1 MKACSH
7 PQQKPQEA
15 QQEKKNSRIGSKQIE
30 GGKTHSAGPK
40 EQIFPLRSTQNRP
53 AQEKEKKRQEEEVKP
68 ATRGPLTG
76 GGAAITL
83 RPTEPSAL
91 PLEAGRTTG

>member
-1 MKACSH
+1 VFASPTKTPGSA
-7 PQQKPQEA
+7 A
-15 QQEKKNSRIGSKQIE
+15 RKKISRIGSKQIE
-30 GGKTHSAGPK
+30 GGNTHSAGPK

-53 AQEKEKKRQEEEVKP
+53 AQEKEKKKRQEEEVKP

-91 PLEAGRTTG
+91 SLEAGRTTG

>member
-15 QQEKKNSRIGSKQIE
+15 QQEKKSRIGSKQIE
-30 GGKTHSAGPK
+30 GGNTHSAGPK

-91 PLEAGRTTG
+91 SLEAGRTTG